1 MVHSLAQCAMDIIVT
16 IPDKTYIFI
25 TDSFESQSIGVI
37 KLMNYSRMLDAYSN
51 SEKKAIVE
59 AEDSHAM
66 VLLLFDE
73 LIKTLRVFSQ
83 NLDPEKGNSEVRS
96 ENMSRALT
104 IIYALQSS
112 LDFEQGG
119 EIAENLF
126 RLYEYARQQVISE
139 VRLLKQRVP

>member
-1 MVHSLAQCAMDIIVT
+1 
-16 IPDKTYIFI
+16 
-25 TDSFESQSIGVI
+25 
-37 KLMNYSRMLDAYSN
+37 MNYNKMLEAYSN

-73 LIKTLRVFSQ
+73 LIKTLRVFSE
-83 NLDPEKGNSEVRS
+83 NIKLDNNNTNIRT

-126 RLYEYARQQVISE
+126 RLYEYARQQVINEAKTQDASGTLVAISSLE
-139 VRLLKQRVP
+139 DIREAWCEIRSIL

>member
-1 MVHSLAQCAMDIIVT
+1 
-16 IPDKTYIFI
+16 
-25 TDSFESQSIGVI
+25 
-37 KLMNYSRMLDAYSN
+37 MNYNKMLEAYSN

-73 LIKTLRVFSQ
+73 LIKTLRVFSE
-83 NLDPEKGNSEVRS
+83 NIKLDNNNTNVRT

-126 RLYEYARQQVISE
+126 RLYEYARQQVINEAKTQDASGTLVAISSLE
-139 VRLLKQRVP
+139 DIREAWCEIRSIL

>member
-1 MVHSLAQCAMDIIVT
+1 
-16 IPDKTYIFI
+16 
-25 TDSFESQSIGVI
+25 
-37 KLMNYSRMLDAYSN
+37 MNYSRMLDAYSN

-139 VRLLKQRVP
+139 AKTLKAEGTLVAISSLEDIRKAWVEIRSII

>member
-1 MVHSLAQCAMDIIVT
+1 
-16 IPDKTYIFI
+16 
-25 TDSFESQSIGVI
+25 
-37 KLMNYSRMLDAYSN
+37 MLEAYSN

-73 LIKTLRVFSQ
+73 LIKTLRIFSE
-83 NLDPEKGNSEVRS
+83 NIDAKKGNSDLKS
-96 ENMSRALT
+96 NNMSRALT

-112 LDFEQGG
+112 LDFELGG

-126 RLYEYARQQVISE
+126 RLYEYARQQVIAEAKTNEASGTLVAIASLE
-139 VRLLKQRVP
+139 DIREAWAEIRTIL

>member
-1 MVHSLAQCAMDIIVT
+1 
-16 IPDKTYIFI
+16 
-25 TDSFESQSIGVI
+25 
-37 KLMNYSRMLDAYSN
+37 MNYSKMLEAYSN

-73 LIKTLRVFSQ
+73 LIKTLRIFSK
-83 NLDPEKGNSEVRS
+83 NIDAKKGNSDLKS
-96 ENMSRALT
+96 DNMSRALT

-112 LDFEQGG
+112 LDFELGG

-126 RLYEYARQQVISE
+126 RLYEYARQQVIAEAKTNEASGTLVAIASLE
-139 VRLLKQRVP
+139 DIREAWAEIRTIL

>member
-1 MVHSLAQCAMDIIVT
+1 
-16 IPDKTYIFI
+16 
-25 TDSFESQSIGVI
+25 
-37 KLMNYSRMLDAYSN
+37 MNYSKMLEAYSN

-73 LIKTLRVFSQ
+73 LIKTLRIFSE
-83 NLDPEKGNSEVRS
+83 NIDAKKGDSDLKS
-96 ENMSRALT
+96 DNMSRALT

-112 LDFEQGG
+112 LDFELGG

-126 RLYEYARQQVISE
+126 RLYEYARQQVIAEAKTSE
-139 VRLLKQRVP
+139 ASGTLVAIASLEDIREAWAEIRTIL

>member
-1 MVHSLAQCAMDIIVT
+1 
-16 IPDKTYIFI
+16 
-25 TDSFESQSIGVI
+25 
-37 KLMNYSRMLDAYSN
+37 MNYSKMLDAYSN

-73 LIKTLRVFSQ
+73 LIKTLRIFSD
-83 NLDPEKGNSEVRS
+83 NLDREKGDVNLRTEK
-96 ENMSRALT
+96 MSRALT

-126 RLYEYARQQVISE
+126 RLYEYARQQVIAE
-139 VRLLKQRVP
+139 AKTLKASGTLVAISSLEDIREAWAEIRSIV

>member
-1 MVHSLAQCAMDIIVT
+1 
-16 IPDKTYIFI
+16 
-25 TDSFESQSIGVI
+25 
-37 KLMNYSRMLDAYSN
+37 MLDAYSN

-73 LIKTLRVFSQ
+73 LIKTLRIFSD
-83 NLDPEKGNSEVRS
+83 NLDREKGDINLRTEK
-96 ENMSRALT
+96 MSRALT

-126 RLYEYARQQVISE
+126 RLYEYARQQVIAEAKTFEASGTLVAISSLE
-139 VRLLKQRVP
+139 DIREAWAEIRSIV